1 MDMLIKFIVAAILAG
16 TPILFGILGEIM
28 NEKAGHLNLGVEGMM
43 ALGACGGFIAG
54 FFFDNLAV
62 AILAA
67 FLSGMLSALIYAFLT
82 VTLMA
87 NQNVTGLTLTTFG
100 IGLSN
105 FIGECVRGYA
115 KTNLGTDS
123 LKLPEN
129 ITAQLANVNIPVL
142 TDIPV
147 LGELLFSFNPYV
159 YLGIAIAIALAVYYN
174 CTKVGLSVRAIG
186 ENPGAADAA
195 GVKIVKLKYINLLI
209 GGGICGI
216 GGSYCSM
223 ITCGGVWLPD
233 SVNGMGWIAVALVIF
248 STWRPSK
255 AIIGAFVFGAFSIL
269 KYYVPKN
276 VISVPNAV
284 YDMLPFILT
293 ALILVITSIRQS
305 KEKAQPAS
313 CGINYYREER

>member
-1 MDMLIKFIVAAILAG
+1 MEMLIKFIVAAILAG

-28 NEKAGHLNLGVEGMM
+28 NERAGHLNLGVEGMM
-43 ALGACGGFIAG
+43 ALGACGGFMVG
-54 FFFDNLAV
+54 YFSDNLLLA
-62 AILAA
+62 LGAA
-67 FLSGMLSALIYAFLT
+67 FLAGALSALIYAFLT

-87 NQNVTGLTLTTFG
+87 NQNVTGLTLTIFG

-105 FIGECVRGYA
+105 FIGDCVRSFA
-115 KTNLGTDS
+115 KTNLGTES
-123 LKLPEN
+123 LKLPAG
-129 ITAQLANVNIPVL
+129 ITAQLSNIHIPGL
-142 TDIPV
+142 SDIPV
-147 LGELLFSFNPYV
+147 LGHLLFSFNPYV
-159 YLGIAIAIALAVYYN
+159 YLGIAVAIVLAVYYN

-255 AIIGAFVFGAFSIL
+255 AIFGAFIFGAFSIL
-269 KYYVPKN
+269 KYYVPKS
-276 VISVPNAV
+276 VISVPNAI

-293 ALILVITSIRQS
+293 ALILIITSIRQS

-313 CGINYYREER
+313 CGVNYFREER